1 MLSIDFKAPD
11 LEIAVVTAEN
21 PSFVQ
26 LTQAE
31 IDAHL
36 TRIVEKAD

>member
-1 MLSIDFKAPD
+1 MLSIDFKAGD
-11 LEIAVVTAEN
+11 LEIAVVSKEQPQYTIL
-21 PSFVQ
+21 SQ
-26 LTQAE
+26 QE